1 MAMAD
6 GSVRTVNY
14 SVTYRVLI
22 PLVTP
27 TGGEVFT
34 LD

>member
-1 MAMAD
+1 
-6 GSVRTVNY
+6 VNY